1 MVVRNKMY
9 WNVTVHY
16 LSLGIKSLHVCSYI
30 LLEGETNAKYHSAT
44 LRTFYDSFIDESC
57 LEISLGY
64 KFMNTQQYNILILAW
79 SPLPENASSVWVWDS
94 CECTIIGII
103 VLCYHNTVLGP
114 ALNGVP
120 TTTDEGG

>member
-64 KFMNTQQYNILILAW
+64 NFMNTQQYNKYSYPGVVPSTRKRVFSL
-79 SPLPENASSVWVWDS
+79 
-94 CECTIIGII
+94 
-103 VLCYHNTVLGP
+103 VLGFM
-114 ALNGVP
+114 
-120 TTTDEGG
+120 